1 MESYNLVS
9 LLGIFLLLLIAWVT
23 SKNRK
28 TLNWNLI
35 GFGVLFQMVLGA
47 IIFNVPAGAKFFLWV
62 NDLVLKVIDQSSKG
76 VQFLFGDLAATPGSG
91 KGVGF
96 VLAIH
101 SLPTIIFFSALVS
114 LLYYFGI
121 LQKVIQFFSL
131 IFTKLFKVSGAES
144 LCAASNIFVGIES
157 SFTIKPYLEKLTKS
171 EIVTV
176 LTAGMATVASSVLGL
191 YVFTLKGE
199 FPTIAGHLI
208 SASILSAPAAL
219 IMSKIVFPEDE
230 APETL
235 GKRVTIEY
243 KRESSFF
250 EAIIN
255 GAQNGVK
262 VVVSIAA
269 LIIAVVGLAHLGD
282 FLLMQI
288 GNLINAVF
296 NTDITLSISGILGK
310 LFYPLTLIIGIP
322 VEDAGE
328 ISKIIGER
336 ILFTEVVSYQNL
348 SGLLK
353 AGTLKH
359 GRSTVIATYAL
370 CGFAHFASLAIF
382 SGGLSALV
390 PSRKKDIAKVSF
402 RALWAATL
410 ACLMTA
416 AIAGTFYNAGST
428 IL

>member
-9 LLGIFLLLLIAWVT
+9 LLGIFLLLIIAWAT

-28 TLNWNLI
+28 NLNWNLI
-35 GFGVLFQMVLGA
+35 GFGLLFQMLLGA
-47 IIFNVPAGAKFFLWV
+47 LIFNVPAGSKFFLYM
-62 NDLVLKVIDQSSKG
+62 NDLVLEVITQASKG
-76 VQFLFGDLAATPGSG
+76 VAFLFGDLAAQPGSG

-96 VLAIH
+96 ILAIH

-121 LQKVIQFFSL
+121 LQKVIQFFSF

-144 LCAASNIFVGIES
+144 LCAASNIFVGIEA
-157 SFTIKPYLEKLTKS
+157 SFSIKPYLEKLTKS

-176 LTAGMATVASSVLGL
+176 LTAGMATVATSVMGL
-191 YVFTLKGE
+191 YVYTLQGE
-199 FPTIAGHLI
+199 FPTIAGHLM

-219 IMSKIVFPEDE
+219 IMSKLIFPEDE
-230 APETL
+230 KPATL
-235 GKRVTIEY
+235 GEHIKIQYE
-243 KRESSFF
+243 RESSFL

-269 LIIAVVGLAHLGD
+269 LIIAVIGLAHLGD
-282 FLLMQI
+282 FLLLHL
-288 GNLINAVF
+288 GNLINSIF
-296 NTDITLSISGILGK
+296 NTDLSLSISGILGK
-310 LFYPLTLIIGIP
+310 VFYPLTLIIGIP
-322 VEDAGE
+322 VDDAGA

-348 SGLLK
+348 ATLLK
-353 AGTLKH
+353 EGTLKH

-370 CGFAHFASLAIF
+370 CGFAHFASVAIF
-382 SGGLSALV
+382 SGGLSALI
-390 PSRKKDIAKVSF
+390 PSRKRDIAKVSF